1 MSCSPSL
8 KRKRAF
14 LLPAPRQ
21 VAMPITMK
29 GSPVAGSWNNTPL
42 ERFNRFSASPVSAW
56 EVTDG
61 TLGTFMG
68 QTVVNDKFAA
78 ELRDL
83 GTYGVGGKNDDPRNL
98 NPTWKTSPNQD
109 QALFRTPKRMRRGI
123 AGDEL
128 GPAFML

>member
-1 MSCSPSL
+1 
-8 KRKRAF
+8 
-14 LLPAPRQ
+14 
-21 VAMPITMK
+21 MPITMK
-29 GSPVAGSWNNTPL
+29 GSPISGSWNNTPL
-42 ERFNRFSASPVSAW
+42 ERFNRFHASPVSAW

-68 QTVVNDKFAA
+68 QSVVNDRFAN

-83 GTYGVGGKNDDPRNL
+83 GRYGVTTIGDGKQPA
-98 NPTWKTSPNQD
+98 WKTAPSQNQP
-109 QALFRTPKRMRRGI
+109 LFRTPKRMRLGI

>member
-1 MSCSPSL
+1 
-8 KRKRAF
+8 
-14 LLPAPRQ
+14 
-21 VAMPITMK
+21 MPITMK

-42 ERFNRFSASPVSAW
+42 DRFNKFSSSPVSAW

-68 QTVVNDKFAA
+68 QTVVNSKFAN

-83 GTYGVGGKNDDPRNL
+83 GQYGVGSKSDDPRNL
-98 NPTWKTSPNQD
+98 NPAWKTAPSQE
-109 QALFRTPKRMRRGI
+109 QELFRTPKRMRRGI